1 MKENEIP
8 SQDEIKTIATE
19 FPKGTRVVNVKMVDP
34 RPVPPGAIGTVIYVD
49 AIGQIH
55 VSWDNGSTLALI
67 PIVDEF
73 FKIKS
78 LTG

>member
-1 MKENEIP
+1 MNDIP
-8 SQDEIKTIATE
+8 SQDEIKNIATE

-34 RPVPPGAIGTVIYVD
+34 RPVPPGAIGTVISVD